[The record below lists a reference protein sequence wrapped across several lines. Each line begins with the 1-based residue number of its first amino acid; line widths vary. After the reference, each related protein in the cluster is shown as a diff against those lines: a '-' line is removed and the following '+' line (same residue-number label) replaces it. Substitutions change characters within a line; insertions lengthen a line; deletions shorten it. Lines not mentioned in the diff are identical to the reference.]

1 MSYNQTE
8 NMAFIKK
15 DMCMTNNLDIIKLIE
30 EGIGIN
36 EYGIGGHTPIHF
48 HVKEGNFDI
57 VKYLLSKGADV
68 NKKNIYGDNVIDDAL
83 KYSQD
88 EIYEY
93 LLYENNTK

>member
-1 MSYNQTE
+1 MNIPR
-8 NMAFIKK
+8 N
-15 DMCMTNNLDIIKLIE
+15 
-30 EGIGIN
+30 
-36 EYGIGGHTPIHF
+36 
-48 HVKEGNFDI
+48 DI

-93 LLYENNTK
+93 LLYENK